1 MLISS
6 HIREK
11 KGSSLGNTNIHLN
24 LCPIILWIRNVCGIN
39 WQKLFAVFFFFFK
52 CRCVLTRLHAGAD
65 TYPCRN
71 SHLIYYNSGILTAGN
86 LTFQRISVI

>member
-39 WQKLFAVFFFFFK
+39 WQKLFAVFFFF
-52 CRCVLTRLHAGAD
+52 LNAD
-65 TYPCRN
+65 VFSPDYMQVQIHIHVET
-71 SHLIYYNSGILTAGN
+71 H
-86 LTFQRISVI
+86 ISYTITVVFLQLEI